1 MAAPIICDMGNSG
14 EDLARNITPAGR
26 DFGIVPE
33 TDLERAIVTSPDW
46 IEGASWGQPR
56 PGHPE
61 GEVAAHIREVLANVD
76 VVALD
81 AADRAQLRVIALV
94 HDTFKDKVDQNQPRT
109 GENHHGMIA
118 RRFAERY
125 VTEVSVLD
133 VIELHDEAFNSWGK
147 GERSGK
153 WDAAE
158 ERVGRLFERLGSNLP
173 LYLRFYRADNET
185 GGKDQTPL
193 EWFEQVTQRRS
204 GWGRPASDSL

>member
-1 MAAPIICDMGNSG
+1 MSVA
-14 EDLARNITPAGR
+14 
-26 DFGIVPE
+26 PE

-61 GEVAAHIREVLANVD
+61 GGVAAHIRDVLANVD
-76 VVALD
+76 AVAVD

-94 HDTFKDKVDQNQPRT
+94 HDTFKNKVDRSQPRT
-109 GENHHGMIA
+109 GENHHGTIA

-125 VTEVSVLD
+125 LTDGAVLD
-133 VIELHDEAFNSWGK
+133 VIELHDEAFNAWGK

-158 ERVGRLFERLGSNLP
+158 ERASRLIERLGSNLP

-185 GGKDQTPL
+185 GSKDQTPL
-193 EWFEQVTQRRS
+193 VWFESLVERR
-204 GWGRPASDSL
+204 